1 MRLVVPWA
9 LLAMMPITFL
19 LPGWLYQT
27 AFWCQAAFYLLG
39 LLGLMGLS
47 GLPGRLTGAAASF
60 MVLNSASWV
69 AFWVWISGQAGKTW
83 GKQKASVQCSVFSVQ
98 LGRQLNTEHRTL
110 NAEH

>member
-9 LLAMMPITFL
+9 LLAMMPISFL

-39 LLGLMGLS
+39 LLGLLGLS

-60 MVLNSASWV
+60 MVLEQRRLGGLLGLDQRPGGEDL
-69 AFWVWISGQAGKTW
+69 GQAE
-83 GKQKASVQCSVFSVQ
+83 SQCSVFGFQCSVSSTTKH
-98 LGRQLNTEHRTL
+98 GTS